1 MENHGKS
8 WKNHGKIMEKSG
20 GFMAMNHENIMGN
33 AQFNDE
39 TTT

>member
-1 MENHGKS
+1 
-8 WKNHGKIMEKSG
+8 MEKSG

-39 TTT
+39 TTYMMVGYG

>member
-1 MENHGKS
+1 ME
-8 WKNHGKIMEKSG
+8 SG

-39 TTT
+39 TTTWWLDTDSWV